1 LHSTKEKPDT
11 CVLVLMDAFRSS
23 LSISILEHGPDG
35 NLTWRVLV
43 SYSTM
48 SSWTDTCTMANMV
61 CLMHARQVCLARPGD
76 DDLMVVLVLL
86 MTHLGF
92 LNSTA
97 VVETLASI
105 NEQRGP

>member
-23 LSISILEHGPDG
+23 LSISILELGPDG
-35 NLTWRVLV
+35 NLTWRVLI

-48 SSWTDTCTMANMV
+48 SSWTDTYTMANMM

-76 DDLMVVLVLL
+76 DLMVVLVLL
-86 MTHLGF
+86 MTSLGF

-97 VVETLASI
+97 VIETLASI
-105 NEQRGP
+105 NEQRGR